1 MLSRMCNI
9 VFCCGSWTKFV
20 CRRTVCVLNALHKSR
35 THNSLFTVL
44 PARAQTLLPATAL
57 LTGTQEATASII
69 LSNSWQTCNKC
80 SNGIALPDVSMFA
93 VKRLDKLRTQ
103 KRQVTDMFTR
113 HNLENTVNTRVQL
126 RNHVVH
132 KQDNRSAFYHTTL
145 HGTRNEL
152 FRYQESFRRSSRP
165 QKRVFREK
173 LTLDK
178 SRCCQKPFVKQI
190 SCSRKDGEKK
200 RNLSSRCP
208 NIENKRSI

>member
-80 SNGIALPDVSMFA
+80 SNGIALPDVSMFVST
-93 VKRLDKLRTQ
+93 VKVCGKTT
-103 KRQVTDMFTR
+103 RQTSNSKETSYG
-113 HNLENTVNTRVQL
+113 H
-126 RNHVVH
+126 VH
-132 KQDNRSAFYHTTL
+132 KAQPWKHCKHEGAA
-145 HGTRNEL
+145 
-152 FRYQESFRRSSRP
+152 
-165 QKRVFREK
+165 
-173 LTLDK
+173 
-178 SRCCQKPFVKQI
+178 QKPHRSQTRQQI
-190 SCSRKDGEKK
+190 CVLSHHFAWNEKRAFSVPGK
-200 RNLSSRCP
+200 LP
-208 NIENKRSI
+208 T